1 LIYGREYLD
10 AENHKQLSDA
20 QTAPEVVMASKELWH
35 YFFESVEDDKKTNI
49 IKLLSVAGVNSS
61 QYNSDLFY
69 NNDGCLPGIV
79 FFNRPNSKLYNFL
92 KEISQQ
98 GLCRVLAVALDR
110 ELSSTD
116 IWSLLECGAE
126 DAFALSHF
134 SNFGAEIAARL
145 AHWEQVDEIVESPL
159 VTQNLV
165 GKSPVWIKTLRQVV
179 HIARFTDASILITG
193 ESGTGKELLARLIH
207 ALDKKRGKNSLVV
220 LDCTTIVPELSG
232 SEFFGH
238 ERGAFTGAIAGR
250 EGAFALAHKGTL
262 FLDEVGELPL
272 ALQAELLRVVQE
284 QKYKRVGGN
293 SWQNTDFRLICATNR
308 NLLEQEREGNFR
320 RDFYHRL
327 ATWTCHLPP
336 LANRVEDVPRLARHF
351 LTKIFDGRE
360 PPEFDDAVSE
370 YLVRREYP
378 GNVRELYQL
387 VKRIAYQHIGNGL
400 ITSGDI
406 PAGDRPKSNLELT
419 EWRDD
424 SFEQNIYRAILLGVK
439 LKDITRATEETA
451 ETVAIL
457 QANGKVANAAERLG
471 IDKRTLQM
479 HVKEYKDRLVN
490 GFG

>member
-1 LIYGREYLD
+1 
-10 AENHKQLSDA
+10 
-20 QTAPEVVMASKELWH
+20 MASKELWH
-35 YFFESVEDDKKTNI
+35 YFFEPVEADKKAQITG
-49 IKLLSVAGVNSS
+49 LLANAGVTARE
-61 QYNSDLFY
+61 YNFEQFY
-69 NNDGCLPGIV
+69 DNNACLSGIV
-79 FFNRPNSKLYNFL
+79 FFKNANLQVQNFL
-92 KEISQQ
+92 KQASRQ
-98 GLCRVLAVALDR
+98 GLRRVLAVGIDSS
-110 ELSSTD
+110 LSSKE
-116 IWSLLECGAE
+116 IWNLLQCGAE
-126 DAFALSHF
+126 DVFALADL
-134 SNFGAEIAARL
+134 SNFGAEITARL
-145 AHWEQVDEIVESPL
+145 EHWKQVDEIIESPL
-159 VTQNLV
+159 VEQNLI
-165 GKSPVWIKTLRQVV
+165 GKSPVWIKTLRQIV

-193 ESGTGKELLARLIH
+193 ESGTGKELMARLIH
-207 ALDKKRGKNSLVV
+207 ALDRTRGKNSLVV

-238 ERGAFTGAIAGR
+238 ERGAFTGAIAAR

-293 SWQNTDFRLICATNR
+293 MWKNTDFRLICATNR

-336 LANRVEDVPRLARHF
+336 LASRVEDIPLLARHF
-351 LTKIFDGRE
+351 LTKIFDGSE
-360 PPEFDDAVSE
+360 PPELDEAVGE
-370 YLVRREYP
+370 YLVKRDYP
-378 GNVRELYQL
+378 GNVRELSQL
-387 VKRIAYQHIGNGL
+387 IKRIAYQHIGSGL

-406 PAGDRPKSNLELT
+406 PEDDRPKNEQELD
-419 EWRDD
+419 EWRDEG
-424 SFEQNIYRAILLGVK
+424 FERNISRAIMFGVK

-451 ETVAIL
+451 ETVAIQ
-457 QANGKVANAAERLG
+457 QARGKVANAAEKLG

>member
-1 LIYGREYLD
+1 
-10 AENHKQLSDA
+10 
-20 QTAPEVVMASKELWH
+20 MATRDLWH
-35 YFFESVEDDKKTNI
+35 YFFEPVEDDKKAKI
-49 IKLLSVAGVNSS
+49 IKLLSDAGVNSC
-61 QYNSDLFY
+61 QYNSDQFY
-69 NNDGCLPGIV
+69 NNDACLSGIV
-79 FFNRPNSKLYNFL
+79 FFNEPNSNLYSFL
-92 KEISQQ
+92 KEVSQQ
-98 GLCRVLAVALDR
+98 GLCRVLAVAVDTA
-110 ELSSTD
+110 LSSKE
-116 IWSLLECGAE
+116 IWSLLQCGAE
-126 DAFALSHF
+126 DAFSLCHF
-134 SNFGAEIAARL
+134 SDFGDEIAARL
-145 AHWEQVDEIVESPL
+145 KHWEQIDEIIESPL
-159 VTQNLV
+159 VEQNLI

-193 ESGTGKELLARLIH
+193 ESGTGKELMARLIH
-207 ALDKKRGKNSLVV
+207 SLDKVRGKNSLVI

-272 ALQAELLRVVQE
+272 TLQAELLRVVQE

-293 SWQNTDFRLICATNR
+293 TWQNTDFRLICATNR

-336 LANRVEDVPRLARHF
+336 LSSRVEDIPLLARHF
-351 LTKIFDGRE
+351 LEKIFDDRE
-360 PPEFDDAVSE
+360 PPELDDAVNE
-370 YLVRREYP
+370 YLVKRDYP
-378 GNVRELYQL
+378 GNVRELSQL
-387 VKRIAYQHIGNGL
+387 IKRIAYQHIGNGL

-406 PAGDRPKSNLELT
+406 PESDRPKNNLELT
-419 EWRDD
+419 EWRDE
-424 SFEQNIYRAILLGVK
+424 SFEQNIHRAILLGVK

-479 HVKEYKDRLVN
+479 HVKEHKDRLVN

>member
-1 LIYGREYLD
+1 
-10 AENHKQLSDA
+10 
-20 QTAPEVVMASKELWH
+20 MASKELWH
-35 YFFESVEDDKKTNI
+35 YFFEPVEEDKKAKI
-49 IKLLSVAGVNSS
+49 IKLLSNAGVKSS
-61 QYNSDLFY
+61 QYNSDRFY
-69 NNDGCLPGIV
+69 SNEVGLLPGIV
-79 FFNRPNSKLYNFL
+79 FFNQPNSRLYNFL
-92 KEISQQ
+92 KEVSQQ
-98 GLCRVLAVALDR
+98 GMRRVLTVAVDA
-110 ELSSTD
+110 ELSSND

-126 DAFALSHF
+126 DAFSLCRLPD
-134 SNFGAEIAARL
+134 FGDEIATRL
-145 AHWEQVDEIVESPL
+145 EHWERVDEIIESSL
-159 VTQNLV
+159 VKQNLI
-165 GKSPVWIKTLRQVV
+165 GKSPVWIKILRQVV

-193 ESGTGKELLARLIH
+193 ESGTGKELMARLIH
-207 ALDKKRGKNSLVV
+207 ALDKTRGKNSLVV
-220 LDCTTIVPELSG
+220 LDCTTIVHELSG

-238 ERGAFTGAIAGR
+238 ERGAFTGAVAAR

-272 ALQAELLRVVQE
+272 TLQAELLRVVQE
-284 QKYKRVGGN
+284 KKYKRVGGN
-293 SWQNTDFRLICATNR
+293 SWQTTDFRLICATNR

-336 LANRVEDVPRLARHF
+336 LASRVEDIPLLARHF
-351 LTKIFDGRE
+351 LTKIFDDRE
-360 PPEFDDAVSE
+360 PPELDDAVSE
-370 YLVRREYP
+370 YLVSRDYP

-387 VKRIAYQHIGNGL
+387 IKRIAYQHIGNGL

-406 PAGDRPKSNLELT
+406 PECDRPRNNPELN

-479 HVKEYKDRLVN
+479 HVKEHKDRLVN